1 MGNRCC
7 VCVDLIFSG
16 PGQTYS
22 ISIFINHY
30 VERFGWSRTQ
40 ISSYYSIATLL
51 AGLTLPFVGK
61 IIDSFG
67 HRKMIVM
74 ISFLLSMGALW
85 MSNIS
90 TPLMLMIG
98 FFILR
103 LFGQGSMTLLPN
115 TLVPAWFIKHRG
127 KALSL
132 MALGS
137 VIGSAVIPP
146 LNNYLLESM
155 GVEKAWQFWS
165 IMLLLIMAPIG
176 WFVIRNSPDQI
187 GLMPDGIRKKHYSDR
202 HVKYSAKTQVSTY
215 SWNLQEAMRTRAF
228 WLLLICMVIP
238 SMVNTGITFHLVSI
252 INEKGF
258 DAGFAALILSIIA
271 LSQFPMTFAAGFV
284 ADRVKVHYVKAANFL
299 LYLIVILLLQTATSP
314 VFLILFAVFQGFFI
328 AFDSVSTGVIWP
340 NYFGSAHLGSIRSIT
355 MMLIVMGSALGP
367 LPFGIAYDHFGG
379 YREILWIMMLFP
391 LLGASASLLS
401 PRPSEPAVNI

>member
-1 MGNRCC
+1 MSA
-7 VCVDLIFSG
+7 LTLFFSG

-137 VIGSAVIPP
+137 VIGSVVIPP

-215 SWNLQEAMRTRAF
+215 S
-228 WLLLICMVIP
+228 
-238 SMVNTGITFHLVSI
+238 
-252 INEKGF
+252 
-258 DAGFAALILSIIA
+258 
-271 LSQFPMTFAAGFV
+271 
-284 ADRVKVHYVKAANFL
+284 
-299 LYLIVILLLQTATSP
+299 
-314 VFLILFAVFQGFFI
+314 
-328 AFDSVSTGVIWP
+328 
-340 NYFGSAHLGSIRSIT
+340 
-355 MMLIVMGSALGP
+355 
-367 LPFGIAYDHFGG
+367 
-379 YREILWIMMLFP
+379 
-391 LLGASASLLS
+391 
-401 PRPSEPAVNI
+401 